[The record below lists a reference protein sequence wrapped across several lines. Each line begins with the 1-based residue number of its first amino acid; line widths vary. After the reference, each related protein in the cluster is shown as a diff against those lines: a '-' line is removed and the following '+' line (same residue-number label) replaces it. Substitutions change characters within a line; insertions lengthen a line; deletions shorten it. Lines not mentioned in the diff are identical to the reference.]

1 MHVGREKLLLRTP
14 RKAATTAAAAAA
26 MHHGSPTAFRRPAPA
41 NQPAAS
47 EFTFTASATYAAA
60 AAPLC
65 VRTGYDHHAAL
76 GAGGSLEGKIFG
88 LYLRKRVLYLSSAR
102 TFFTGLESSQP
113 RCDRNDRNG

>member
-1 MHVGREKLLLRTP
+1 MSSEREKLLLRTP
-14 RKAATTAAAAAA
+14 QAA
-26 MHHGSPTAFRRPAPA
+26 MHHSAAAVRPPA
-41 NQPAAS
+41 SQPPGTAS

-113 RCDRNDRNG
+113 RCDRNARNG